1 MKNTF
6 FTIYAFMVI
15 LLFFGCEDDNTR
27 SEDCAGIIDGN
38 SVCGCTDSTAT
49 NFDSLATNDDGSCE
63 FIMNGVSLKWK
74 KTYSVSQNSEYD
86 ESWSVNKVSD
96 GGFILAGSSDYA
108 GILIKTDSN
117 GNKEW
122 HQNYSN
128 SSVLYTA
135 RPTTDGGFIAT
146 GYYECDTL
154 PGCYPDIYIVKT
166 NASGAIEWE
175 VSEGTSENNDYARDI
190 IQTSDGNYVVTG
202 TWNDDGWNS
211 KVMLRKYSSGGNLIW
226 NNVFSSSTANEG
238 NVLIENADGDFIIA
252 GYSGEQHGAYKHYMV
267 KADING
273 DQIWKKKTQSIGD
286 ALLYSMLET
295 TNGGYIAAGL
305 CNSWRSNY
313 IVERNNNGNIVW
325 ENCFIDSTSRYGYND
340 IYHAKNGGYYL
351 IDDVSYLTKI
361 TSTGDILFNIKLEG
375 VNQSLVEC
383 DNGDVVIGGYGF
395 REGNTGGPISLLRL
409 DPDSIE

>member
-1 MKNTF
+1 MKN
-6 FTIYAFMVI
+6 IVYISNALIVI
-15 LLFFGCEDDNTR
+15 LIFFGCEDKNAS

-38 SVCGCTDSTAT
+38 SICGCTDSTAT
-49 NFDSLATNDDGSCE
+49 NFDSTATNDDGSCE
-63 FIMNGVSLKWK
+63 FIINGISIKWK

-86 ESWSVNKVSD
+86 ESWSVKKVSD
-96 GGFILAGSSDYA
+96 GGFIIAGSSDYA
-108 GILIKTDSN
+108 GLLIKTDSN

-128 SSVLYTA
+128 ASVLYMA
-135 RPTTDGGFIAT
+135 RPTIDGGFIAT
-146 GYYECDTL
+146 GFYECDTL

-166 NASGAIEWE
+166 NSSGAIEWE
-175 VSEGTSENNDYARDI
+175 VSDGTAENNDYARDI
-190 IQTSDGNYVVTG
+190 IQTSDGNYAITG

-211 KVMLRKYSSGGNLIW
+211 KVMLRKYSGDGDLMWS
-226 NNVFSSSTANEG
+226 NVFSSSTANEG
-238 NVLIENADGDFIIA
+238 NSLIENVDGEFIIA

-273 DQIWKKKTQSIGD
+273 DPIWKKKTQSVGD
-286 ALLYSMLET
+286 ALLYSMLEKMD
-295 TNGGYIAAGL
+295 GGYIAAGF

-313 IVERNNNGNIVW
+313 IIERNSNGNIVW

-340 IYHAKNGGYYL
+340 IIQAENGGYYL
-351 IDDVSYLTKI
+351 IDDVGYLTKI
-361 TSTGDILFNIKLEG
+361 TSTGDILLSIKLED
-375 VNQSLVEC
+375 VNQSVIEC

>member
-1 MKNTF
+1 MKNIF
-6 FTIYAFMVI
+6 YISNALIVI
-15 LLFFGCEDDNTR
+15 LIFFGCEDNETR
-27 SEDCAGIIDGN
+27 SEDCAGIPGGDN
-38 SVCGCTDSTAT
+38 VCGCTDSTAT

-63 FIMNGVSLKWK
+63 FIVNGVPIKWK
-74 KTYSVSQNSEYD
+74 KTYIVSQNSEYD

-96 GGFILAGSSDYA
+96 GGFIIAGSSDYS
-108 GILIKTDSN
+108 GLLIKTDSS

-122 HQNYSN
+122 HQKYSN
-128 SSVLYTA
+128 SSVLYVA

-166 NASGAIEWE
+166 NSSGAKEWE
-175 VSEGTSENNDYARDI
+175 IADGTTENNDYARDI
-190 IQTSDGNYVVTG
+190 IQTSDGNYVITG

-211 KVMLRKYSSGGNLIW
+211 KVMLRKYSNDGDLLW

-238 NVLIENADGDFIIA
+238 NSIIETSNGDFIIA
-252 GYSGEQHGAYKHYMV
+252 GYSGEQHGAYKHYMI
-267 KADING
+267 KAG
-273 DQIWKKKTQSIGD
+273 VTGEQIWKKKTQSIGD
-286 ALLYSMLET
+286 ALLYSLLET
-295 TNGGYIAAGL
+295 PNGGYIAAGF

-313 IVERNNNGNIVW
+313 IIERNSNGNIIW

-340 IYHAKNGGYYL
+340 IIQAENGGYYL
-351 IDDVSYLTKI
+351 IDDVGYLTKI
-361 TSTGDILFNIKLEG
+361 TSNGDILLSIKLED
-375 VNQSLVEC
+375 VNQSVIKC
-383 DNGDVVIGGYGF
+383 NNGDVVIGGYGF